1 MVANGR
7 FLGYLMG
14 QPITSLV
21 PTVPTLSAQ
30 GGERS
35 FAETGLNGE
44 VAPKLLIGERFA
56 AGGNIRVVASGQ
68 GRDQKNVGRNGCAE
82 GGGRVVVG

>member
-1 MVANGR
+1 MTAV
-7 FLGYLMG
+7 
-14 QPITSLV
+14 
-21 PTVPTLSAQ
+21 

-56 AGGNIRVVASGQ
+56 AGDNIRVVASGQ
-68 GRDQKNVGRNGCAE
+68 GRDQENVWPTPGFPQFL
-82 GGGRVVVG
+82 VGSPGDDSAR